1 MNPKIDIV
9 TIPVED
15 LERSTGFYREVFS
28 LPDDKISLGED
39 HVAFFLEGEMSLVL
53 YERSGFA
60 EMTEQH
66 EDRINTSNVIFSH
79 TAKDT
84 KAVNT
89 ILSLALRAGGT
100 VTKEGTADDWGY
112 SGHFKDIDGHMWEIM
127 SWNETD
133 DIYSI
138 EVNREYKYTPE
149 ILYKAWTSTQLLK
162 NLFGLT
168 EIEIDFRVGGRF
180 RFATNQVEALPG
192 LHIESG
198 EYKVIEPHKRIEK
211 SWDYEGPMSPE
222 KTIRSEITLEF
233 TETQSNVS
241 KVVLREKGLFLS
253 DVDKRNESRDKWT
266 NALIEIENLLLDQ
279 KILLNLLEEG
289 RK

>member
-1 MNPKIDIV
+1 MMNPKIDIV
-9 TIPVED
+9 TIPVKNLD
-15 LERSTGFYREVFS
+15 LSTGFYREVFS

-66 EDRINTSNVIFSH
+66 EDNINTSNVIFSH

-89 ILSLALRAGGT
+89 ILSLALTAGGT

-112 SGHFKDIDGHMWEIM
+112 SGHFKDIDGHTWEIM
-127 SWNETD
+127 SWLETD
-133 DIYSI
+133 DIYI
-138 EVNREYKYTPE
+138 VEVNREYKQE
-149 ILYKAWTSTQLLK
+149 ILYKAWTSPKILK

-168 EIEIDFRVGGRF
+168 EIEMDVRVGGHF

-192 LHIESG
+192 IHIEAG
-198 EYKVIEPHKRIEK
+198 EYKVIEPNRRIEK
-211 SWDYEGPMSPE
+211 S
-222 KTIRSEITLEF
+222 
-233 TETQSNVS
+233 
-241 KVVLREKGLFLS
+241 
-253 DVDKRNESRDKWT
+253 
-266 NALIEIENLLLDQ
+266 
-279 KILLNLLEEG
+279 
-289 RK
+289 